1 MNQPQTHLEDRF
13 GKYLFAG
20 LSAILCIW
28 VIYRAFNL
36 SITNDEA
43 FTFYNVATHNIK
55 MMCGTANTHW
65 LNSFFVFIETV
76 LIGNKE
82 WMIRIHSIL
91 GFLVFTWAIYRVSA
105 SFISNF
111 WHWLIPISLL
121 LLNIYVLDFF
131 SLARGYAL
139 SMAFELLAFGF
150 ICNSDQS
157 LRNKFYTYLFL
168 SLATI
173 SCYTCIFIL
182 FSYFVCEV
190 YTKIRQAA
198 IREMFSRKFV
208 IPLIPGMVTFLVAIP
223 NILFIRHEGDLEEG
237 QCNGLIQDTFGVFFE
252 RSYPNLFNNEI
263 QHIALGIVLL
273 LLIVFFFFYR
283 RSINR
288 NIMILFK
295 LFLIHIL
302 LVETLFIIFK
312 IPYIFGRTS
321 LSFNIHFLLLVVY
334 ALVFLVKRWPSMP
347 AVFLCII
354 LFTGCSYNFIFI
366 KKHRTTIE
374 WYKTQEIEMCI
385 HEIEELS
392 KGQAKGKKLGLHLSQ
407 LGSFTNYYQYLYK
420 YPINDTVY
428 SFCENEAGIFE
439 PATLNKMLQQDFLI
453 LLKPYDQYFNKNQYI
468 FLKHY
473 RDMNA
478 DLVEVRK

>member
-139 SMAFELLAFGF
+139 SMAFELLAFWFHLQFGPKSPEQ
-150 ICNSDQS
+150 ILYISIS
-157 LRNKFYTYLFL
+157 LLSHYKLLYLHFY
-168 SLATI
+168 S
-173 SCYTCIFIL
+173 
-182 FSYFVCEV
+182 
-190 YTKIRQAA
+190 
-198 IREMFSRKFV
+198 
-208 IPLIPGMVTFLVAIP
+208 
-223 NILFIRHEGDLEEG
+223 
-237 QCNGLIQDTFGVFFE
+237 
-252 RSYPNLFNNEI
+252 
-263 QHIALGIVLL
+263 
-273 LLIVFFFFYR
+273 LLI
-283 RSINR
+283 
-288 NIMILFK
+288 
-295 LFLIHIL
+295 
-302 LVETLFIIFK
+302 
-312 IPYIFGRTS
+312 
-321 LSFNIHFLLLVVY
+321 
-334 ALVFLVKRWPSMP
+334 
-347 AVFLCII
+347 
-354 LFTGCSYNFIFI
+354 
-366 KKHRTTIE
+366 
-374 WYKTQEIEMCI
+374 
-385 HEIEELS
+385 
-392 KGQAKGKKLGLHLSQ
+392 
-407 LGSFTNYYQYLYK
+407 
-420 YPINDTVY
+420 
-428 SFCENEAGIFE
+428 FCF
-439 PATLNKMLQQDFLI
+439 
-453 LLKPYDQYFNKNQYI
+453 
-468 FLKHY
+468 
-473 RDMNA
+473 
-478 DLVEVRK
+478 